1 MFKAILVSLFMLVSF
16 GVWAEDMEASN
27 GRDSV
32 RIMDKPCSQKIVKLI
47 PKQFQASARAA
58 VSKIDGK
65 SYTACWVAIPNVGVV
80 VKYEDGDEGLISFD
94 QFRPVKNM

>member
-1 MFKAILVSLFMLVSF
+1 MFKAILVSVFMFLSF
-16 GVWAEDMEASN
+16 GALAEDMEASN

-32 RIMDKPCSQKIVKLI
+32 RIMDKPCSPKIMKII
-47 PKQFQASARAA
+47 PKQFQPAARAA

-65 SYTACWVAIPNVGVV
+65 TYTACWVAIPNVGVV